1 MICKGAVMTKK
12 FPIILTI
19 IAIIGGVFISIIFG
33 ANESF
38 FQDRIKIGLEKNIK
52 IQSIADE
59 NLKNVKMKS
68 EQEKSWRYY
77 QRYHF
82 HANGIASMSLGLVI
96 LLAFIR
102 APKKHILIAS
112 YMISIGGFLY
122 PFVWLFA
129 ALYGPEM
136 GRDEAKEAFA
146 IFGYMGGVY
155 LLGVMY
161 TLYLAVTKP
170 WRAPFGVYES

>member
-1 MICKGAVMTKK
+1 MTKK
-12 FPIILTI
+12 FPILLSI

-38 FQDRIKIGLEKNIK
+38 FKDRISQGLEKNIK
-52 IQSIADE
+52 VQSITDE
-59 NLKNVKMKS
+59 NKKAEKIKS

-82 HANGIASMSLGLVI
+82 HANGIASMTLGLVI
-96 LLAFIR
+96 LLAFVK
-102 APKKHILIAS
+102 ASKNKILIAS

-129 ALYGPEM
+129 AIYGPEM

-155 LLGVMY
+155 LLGIIY
-161 TLYLAVTKP
+161 TLYLAATKP
-170 WRAPFGVYES
+170 WRAPFGFYEN

>member
-1 MICKGAVMTKK
+1 MTNK
-12 FPIILTI
+12 FPILLSI
-19 IAIIGGVFISIIFG
+19 IAIVGGVFISIIFG
-33 ANESF
+33 VNEEF
-38 FQDRIKIGLEKNIK
+38 LQKRITNGLEKNIK
-52 IQSIADE
+52 IQSMTDE
-59 NLKNVKMKS
+59 NKKLEKMKS

-96 LLAFIR
+96 LLAFIK
-102 APKKHILIAS
+102 ASKKKILIAS

-136 GRDEAKEAFA
+136 GRNEAKEAFA

-155 LLGVMY
+155 LLGVIY
-161 TLYLAVTKP
+161 TLFLATTRP
-170 WRAPFGVYES
+170 WRAPFGVYDA

>member
-1 MICKGAVMTKK
+1 MTNK
-12 FPIILTI
+12 FPILLSI

-33 ANESF
+33 ANEDF
-38 FQDRIKIGLEKNIK
+38 FKNRITQGLEKNVK
-52 IQSIADE
+52 VQSIVDE
-59 NLKNVKMKS
+59 KLKSEKIKS

-82 HANGIASMSLGLVI
+82 HANGIASMTLGLVI
-96 LLAFIR
+96 LLAFVKASKREIT
-102 APKKHILIAS
+102 IAS

-136 GRDEAKEAFA
+136 GRNEAKEAFA

-155 LLGVMY
+155 LLGIIY
-161 TLYLAVTKP
+161 TLFLASTKE
-170 WRAPFGVYES
+170 WRAPFGVYESRA